1 MAPAETAS
9 HRNEDWGGRTST
21 PGNGGNEAPAAS
33 DPRKKNSL
41 TPESIN
47 RLIESYDLRRFTVK
61 DADTKTRIL
70 DAAEKLFAT
79 KGFAATSLRTII
91 REAGVNIAAIH
102 YHFGS
107 REGLIEAV
115 LMRRAAPVNQGRME
129 LLEELETKYGR
140 GKIPLEKV
148 IEGFIAPAIRLHFDK
163 DSEGSM
169 FPRLMSR
176 ARIEASP
183 EIHAMFAKI
192 FGQVFMRYNK
202 ALAGALP
209 HLSPTEI
216 MWRSHFMVGALAF
229 AIAIPNVHQGTGVK
243 AAHEGT
249 EYRMDGAELP
259 EEVLTRLVNFISAG
273 MRAPAVKGK
282 KGEKP

>member
-1 MAPAETAS
+1 M
-9 HRNEDWGGRTST
+9 
-21 PGNGGNEAPAAS
+21 
-33 DPRKKNSL
+33 
-41 TPESIN
+41 
-47 RLIESYDLRRFTVK
+47 K
-61 DADTKTRIL
+61 DADTKTKVL
-70 DAAEKLFAT
+70 NAAEKLFAT

-107 REGLIEAV
+107 RDGLIEAV
-115 LMRRAAPVNQGRME
+115 LMRRAAPVNEAR
-129 LLEELETKYGR
+129 LEGLAELEGKYGI
-140 GKIPLEKV
+140 GNVPLEKL

-202 ALAGALP
+202 ALARALP
-209 HLSPTEI
+209 NLSPSEI

-229 AIAIPNVHQGTGVK
+229 AIAIPNVHPGAAVK
-243 AAHEGT
+243 PPPDGA

-259 EEVLTRLVNFISAG
+259 EQVLMRLVNFISAG
-273 MRAPAVKGK
+273 MRAPAVNDK
-282 KGEKP
+282 KGEDP

>member
-1 MAPAETAS
+1 M
-9 HRNEDWGGRTST
+9 R
-21 PGNGGNEAPAAS
+21 
-33 DPRKKNSL
+33 
-41 TPESIN
+41 
-47 RLIESYDLRRFTVK
+47 
-61 DADTKTRIL
+61 DADTKSKIL

-91 REAGVNIAAIH
+91 REASVNIAAIH

-115 LMRRAAPVNQGRME
+115 LMRRATPVNEAR
-129 LLEELETKYGR
+129 LESLAELERKYGR
-140 GKIPLEKV
+140 GKIPLEKL

-163 DSEGSM
+163 NSEGSM

-192 FGQVFMRYNK
+192 FGQVFIRYNK

-209 HLSPTEI
+209 HLSQTEI

-229 AIAIPNVHQGTGVK
+229 AIAIPNVHPGSGAK
-243 AAHEGT
+243 AELEGK

-259 EEVLTRLVNFISAG
+259 EQVLTRLVNFISAG
-273 MRAPAVKGK
+273 MRAPAVKDR
-282 KGEKP
+282 KGENP